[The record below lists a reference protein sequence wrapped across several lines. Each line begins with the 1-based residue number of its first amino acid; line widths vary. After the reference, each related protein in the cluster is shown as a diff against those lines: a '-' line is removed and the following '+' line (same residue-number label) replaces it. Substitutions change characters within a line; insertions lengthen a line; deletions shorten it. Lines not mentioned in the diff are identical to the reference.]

1 VVTSTIMTVLPV
13 FFAPATSTFLLVLL
27 RVG

>member
-1 VVTSTIMTVLPV
+1 VLPV

-27 RVG
+27 RVGGLNVE